1 MDNSFSPI
9 FSGGTGRSGTTIVG
23 KLLGR
28 HSKIK
33 CGKPYE
39 IKFLTDIFSLTDLAF
54 GMRDFS
60 SQEISKKSR
69 LYLHLMPLS
78 KYEPRLKK
86 FSGKML
92 NEWYERKNRL
102 DNNSGL
108 HLGISKKK
116 IRVLL
121 GELHE
126 GASQDLE
133 GACRQFFYGFVN
145 AQRQYFGEPN
155 WMDTSPPNIMYASS
169 IYRLLP
175 DAKFIQMQRNP
186 LDTIASVIREPWG
199 PNNFDAALAWWLR
212 RTSIA
217 EASMVQ
223 IPEGQKFVL
232 KLEDLVIHDRE
243 NSYAKLLDF
252 LHIEDE
258 EMMRN
263 FFDNEMLAEKLHANR
278 WRRDFS
284 NPDEIK
290 KRFEQAVGVGF
301 TGK

>member
-1 MDNSFSPI
+1 MNNSFSPV

-133 GACRQFFYGFVN
+133 GACRQFFTGLSTLRDN
-145 AQRQYFGEPN
+145 
-155 WMDTSPPNIMYASS
+155 TSANLTGWTLVHQILCMPA
-169 IYRLLP
+169 L
-175 DAKFIQMQRNP
+175 FIDFYQMQNLSRCNA
-186 LDTIASVIREPWG
+186 TRW
-199 PNNFDAALAWWLR
+199 
-212 RTSIA
+212 T
-217 EASMVQ
+217 
-223 IPEGQKFVL
+223 
-232 KLEDLVIHDRE
+232 
-243 NSYAKLLDF
+243 LL
-252 LHIEDE
+252 L
-258 EMMRN
+258 
-263 FFDNEMLAEKLHANR
+263 
-278 WRRDFS
+278 
-284 NPDEIK
+284 
-290 KRFEQAVGVGF
+290 Q
-301 TGK
+301 

>member
-1 MDNSFSPI
+1 MNDSFLPI

-39 IKFLTDIFSLTDLAF
+39 IKFLTDVFSLTDLAF

-69 LYLHLMPLS
+69 LYLHFMPLG

-102 DNNSGL
+102 DQDSGL

-116 IRVLL
+116 IKILL
-121 GELHE
+121 RELHD

-133 GACRQFFYGFVN
+133 GASRQFFYGFVN
-145 AQRQYFGEPN
+145 AQRQYLGEPN
-155 WMDTSPPNIMYASS
+155 WMDTSPPNIMHASS

-175 DAKFIQMQRNP
+175 GAKFIEMQRNP

-199 PNNFDAALAWWLR
+199 PNDFDSAMAWWLR
-212 RTSIA
+212 RTSMA

-223 IPEGQKFVL
+223 IPEEQKFIL
-232 KLEDLVIHDRE
+232 KLEDLIIHDRE

-252 LHIEDE
+252 LNIKDE
-258 EMMRN
+258 EIIRN
-263 FFDNEMLAEKLHANR
+263 FFDKEMLAEKLHENR
-278 WRRDFS
+278 WRRDFP
-284 NPDEIK
+284 NPEEIEE
-290 KRFEQAVGVGF
+290 RFEQATGVRL